1 MLCALPPPSGEI
13 GGGRRPFGLTNAAC
27 RPVSLKSSH
36 MVPLACAGESSSE
49 SESSLKEAPTGNMK
63 RSSSS
68 RSGEREETRD
78 RFGAPPVITRGGSTR
93 LCPRD
98 EELNMPLPPLPAVGD
113 CDARRTSG
121 LGELVGVGAP
131 RPKEFDKCGDN
142 MLLLLPLDPRPW
154 ILPPNEAEPLD
165 AMLLWGVP
173 CECDGGRGA
182 AKLMPT
188 AALGCCEPMAFGCTS
203 G

>member
-68 RSGEREETRD
+68 RSGEREETAD
-78 RFGAPPVITRGGSTR
+78 KKNKTDTE
-93 LCPRD
+93 D
-98 EELNMPLPPLPAVGD
+98 K
-113 CDARRTSG
+113 DARY
-121 LGELVGVGAP
+121 
-131 RPKEFDKCGDN
+131 
-142 MLLLLPLDPRPW
+142 
-154 ILPPNEAEPLD
+154 ILYIYENLEQY
-165 AMLLWGVP
+165 
-173 CECDGGRGA
+173 
-182 AKLMPT
+182 K
-188 AALGCCEPMAFGCTS
+188 S
-203 G
+203 